1 MMPGATGAMLGLMK
15 LAIIVLVA
23 LNAALLVAWSGAFGP
38 IVGDARE
45 PHRLAQQVRPE
56 QLRILTAP
64 VTSQAAA
71 VSTESA
77 AVAPSAATPQAAAPA
92 AVGASSASV
101 GASPASVGAS
111 PAGAAPTPGSTP
123 AAPAMPAA
131 SVPASGQA
139 ASPGT
144 AQACIEWGPI
154 AEADLRRASMAAEQV
169 AARVEPLRRTFDVKA
184 FMVHVPSTPD
194 PGAAQAR
201 AVQLKQAGIDA
212 YVLPDGPYRGSVSLG
227 VLRQEESAR
236 ALLRE
241 LEHRGVTDARIAPR
255 GTERWVLRLWTTE
268 VLPIGRRDELSA
280 RFRRATFSACPA

>member
-92 AVGASSASV
+92 A
-101 GASPASVGAS
+101 VGAS